1 MRQHLRHKTPAEVFK
16 GQRRTME
23 QLQAADIAFYLRYRC
38 RERKRRADA
47 LFQNLL
53 RYFIANKCR
62 EDLCATADKVL
73 VEHLINF
80 RQAKLRQIVR
90 KKKSLLFA
98 QSLRDG
104 LRKADL
110 LIMVFQIIEFH

>member
-16 GQRRTME
+16 GQRWTME
-23 QLQAADIAFYLRYRC
+23 QLRAADIAFYLRYRR

-62 EDLCATADKVL
+62 EDLCATADKVWL
-73 VEHLINF
+73 SISS
-80 RQAKLRQIVR
+80 ISVR
-90 KKKSLLFA
+90 LNSGSSCGKKSLLFA